1 MADRTSNPYGKAPDE
16 LSRIVDDVEAAEPL
30 LRRVADHEVRTTIPL
45 DEVVTAILRHVEA

>member
-1 MADRTSNPYGKAPDE
+1 MADRTSNPYGKALDE
-16 LSRIVDDVEAAEPL
+16 LSRIVDDVEAVEPL